1 MAAIGC
7 GRWYDWDCRTRRGRS
22 EGVRS
27 GRAAGRPLH
36 SPAKDTTALPE
47 SCRAWSKKA
56 SGRLVNGQWK
66 SKVGK
71 GSPLARQ
78 REIPGNLENSS
89 LSGFSISRMISA
101 PRSLSSGTYRQNCRA
116 SPRPCSL
123 WSSMTF
129 PAIGSASSQS
139 GLSDRRSP
147 RLREG
152 DFQRYLLSIHPLRK
166 SPRRSLLTAR
176 FQWVSGSLGSIDS
189 ALS

>member
-22 EGVRS
+22 EGFARAALRAGPSTRRRKIRQLCRNRVER
-27 GRAAGRPLH
+27 GRKKRAAG
-36 SPAKDTTALPE
+36 SST
-47 SCRAWSKKA
+47 
-56 SGRLVNGQWK
+56 GNGNRRWA
-66 SKVGK
+66 

-123 WSSMTF
+123 CSRMTF
-129 PAIGSASSQS
+129 PAIGSAPSQS